1 MLDLTT
7 EKNRRIAVTSH
18 PEGTLLAVSDTG
30 NGETIY
36 SLLNPEQALAAATAL
51 TERNTP

>member
-1 MLDLTT
+1 MVDFTT
-7 EKNRRIAVTSH
+7 ERNRRIAVTSH

-36 SLLNPEQALAAATAL
+36 ALLTPEQALAAANAL
-51 TERNTP
+51 TERNPA